1 MCFVAI
7 GDADEAVL
15 AAKFAVMRPF
25 LDERGWRVYLG
36 TEANALGYGGIAAVA
51 RAAGASETT
60 VAAGAAQAADE
71 QARGALEPGRSRR
84 PGAGR
89 KRAGDTQPGLK
100 QALDQL
106 LEAGKRGDPMSA
118 LTWNTLSLRGI
129 AAQLARLGFS
139 CSKDTI
145 ARLMRADGYSLQGM
159 SRVLEGT
166 RHPDRDAQF
175 GRINAQVAA
184 AVAAGDPVI
193 SVDGKKKERLGA
205 YHRDGKSW
213 RPAGEPVRVRS
224 HDFPEKDTV
233 TITPYGIY
241 DIAANRGLVSVG
253 TSHDTAAFA
262 VHAIGLWWQEQG
274 QFRYPDASRLLVIC
288 DAGGS
293 NSYRVRLWK
302 DQLAVLA
309 AQTGLVIEV
318 MHFPPGTSKWNKIE
332 HRMFCHITRT
342 WRARPLMTIE
352 DAVAGIAATI
362 TAQGLKCHPVRDDG
376 DYPEGIQVSDA
387 RMKHLEDRVIE
398 RDGFHGEWNYAI
410 APVPRPAPEPEP
422 EPEPARPGRVPQEIL
437 NHPALTGV
445 PARDLTALAA
455 DLQAQFEARLQL
467 QYRTR
472 YGRRT
477 RAARSAPQRNRRLD
491 VADHLLALRLRQHLT
506 LPVAAIAVLLGVDP
520 ATISHATTVAGELLA
535 AARITLPGAPPP
547 ENLPRT
553 PAELLCHAATAGI
566 PLTIP
571 ENGQQMPEQFK
582 PRRSRTSTTRP
593 NQPIK

>member
-1 MCFVAI
+1 MCCVAI
-7 GDADEAVL
+7 GDGDEAAL

-25 LDERGWRVYLG
+25 LDERGWRMYLG

-51 RAAGASETT
+51 RAARVSETT

-71 QARGALEPGRSRR
+71 QARTALEPGRSRR

-89 KRAGDTQPGLK
+89 KKAEDTRPGLK
-100 QALDQL
+100 DALDAL

-129 AAQLARLGFS
+129 ARELAGLGFS

-159 SRVLEGT
+159 SRVLEG
-166 RHPDRDAQF
+166 RQHQDRDAQF
-175 GRINAQVAA
+175 RNINARIGS

-193 SVDGKKKERLGA
+193 SVDGKKKERLGG

-213 RPAGEPVRVRS
+213 RPAGDPVQVRS
-224 HDFPEKDTV
+224 HDFPDKDTV

-241 DIAANRGLVSVG
+241 DIAANRGFVSVG

-262 VHAIGLWWQEQG
+262 VHAIGLWWQEEG
-274 QFRYPDASRLLVIC
+274 QFRYPDAGRLLVTC

-293 NSYRVRLWK
+293 NGYRSRLWK

-332 HRMFCHITRT
+332 HRLFCHITRT
-342 WRARPLMTIE
+342 WRARPLMTVE

-362 TAQGLKCHPVRDDG
+362 TAQGLKCRAVRDQG
-376 DYPEGIQVSDA
+376 HYPAGTAVPDA
-387 RMKHLEDRVIE
+387 RMTYLQDRIID

-410 APVPRPAPEPEP
+410 DPVPRPAREPEP
-422 EPEPARPGRVPQEIL
+422 EPEPAGPGRIPQHIL
-437 NHPALTGV
+437 NHPALTGM
-445 PARDLTALAA
+445 ATTDLQALAA
-455 DLQAQFEARLQL
+455 ALQAQFEARLQL

-472 YGRRT
+472 YGART
-477 RAARSAPQRNRRLD
+477 RAARSGPQRNRRLD
-491 VADHLLALRLRQHLT
+491 VADHLLALRLRQHLM
-506 LPVAAIAVLLGVDP
+506 LPVRAIAVLLGVDSG
-520 ATISHATTVAGELLA
+520 TVSHAMTLAGELLA
-535 AARITLPGAPPP
+535 AARITLPDAPPD
-547 ENLPRT
+547 NLPRT
-553 PAELLCHAATAGI
+553 PAGLLSYATAAGI

-571 ENGQQMPEQFK
+571 ENGLQMPEQFK
-582 PRRSRTSTTRP
+582 PRRSRTTATRP
-593 NQPIK
+593 KHSTK